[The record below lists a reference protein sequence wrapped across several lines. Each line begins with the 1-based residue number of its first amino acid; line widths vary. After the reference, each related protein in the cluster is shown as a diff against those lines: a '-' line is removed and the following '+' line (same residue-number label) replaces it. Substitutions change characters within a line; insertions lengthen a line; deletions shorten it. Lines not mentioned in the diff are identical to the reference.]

1 MNFEPVNAFKI
12 RNAGLSDAE
21 LLVELGKLSFYEAF
35 SEETAPPDMADHLQ
49 TAFKVED
56 IKAQLNNEQSLFII
70 IEIDTSAAGYAYLHP
85 ETPPDCVKD
94 PNTIQLV
101 RLYLRRKYYARNVG
115 NTLMKAC
122 LAEAL
127 SRGYRSV
134 WLSSWELNHRGNSF
148 YKKWKFRIV
157 GRAKFKIGSDIQN
170 DFIFTRKIKYR
181 PGRK

>member
-1 MNFEPVNAFKI
+1 VNFEPVNAFKTI
-12 RNAGLSDAE
+12 NAGPSDAE

-49 TAFKVED
+49 TAFKIED
-56 IKAQLNNEQSLFII
+56 IKTQLKNDQSLFII
-70 IEIDTSAAGYAYLHP
+70 IETDAAAAGYAYLHP

-94 PNTIQLV
+94 PNAIQLV
-101 RLYLRRKYYARNVG
+101 RLYLRRKYYARDVG

-134 WLSSWELNHRGNSF
+134 WLSSWELNHRANSF

-157 GRAKFKIGSDIQN
+157 GRAKFKVGSDIQN
-170 DFIFTRKIKYR
+170 DFIFARRI
-181 PGRK
+181 